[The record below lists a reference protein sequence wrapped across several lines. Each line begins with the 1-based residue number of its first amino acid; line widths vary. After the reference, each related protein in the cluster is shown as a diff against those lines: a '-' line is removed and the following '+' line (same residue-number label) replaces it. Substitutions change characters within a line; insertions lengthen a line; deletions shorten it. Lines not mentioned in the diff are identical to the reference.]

1 MEVDM
6 ILLAF
11 LLFTELSRT
20 SGFIDI
26 PTAPQDEMAG
36 VLSIGATYSLP
47 VFSNDPYPYDEI
59 DAEPNDFDIFL
70 KYGFNRGEVALS
82 MFTPN
87 TYVLSAKYLVIQ
99 EKEVIPAL
107 FIGVDDISYSQHIS
121 TLGRG
126 DTVGFLEEQ
135 GYALYGGGRPP
146 ELFSG
151 YVAVQKSFS
160 PYVNL
165 VFGFGRGRFV
175 GYGPRSHIFN
185 TDLFVLGDGYDSGD
199 HSGWAFGIF
208 LGGSIKLPIG
218 VELIMEMD
226 GRDANTGIKY
236 NHKYFTTTFA
246 ISKVE
251 QFFGSKPFS
260 PRYTFGLEI
269 NNRFMTEK
277 PKIGT
282 IECIVQDITSKEL
295 LNNSTV
301 EIKELNKKYT
311 AVGGTFSV
319 TLSAGNYTVFVSKSD
334 YNDYTSIV
342 SVKPGIKSK
351 LVFNLSKTDE
361 ALRRET
367 ALREKEQSIKMYLEQ
382 GKIYFF
388 ENQLDPAKIAFEMV
402 LSLAPENSEAQEF
415 IAQIEPKRAQLIA
428 AYVAEA
434 QSRTKNNELA
444 KAIEYWQKVLT
455 LDTDNT
461 EAKRSI
467 ADLQARIAAAKK
479 PPAPTEP
486 KKITQAE
493 IEALYKK
500 GVSYFTAEKYDQ
512 ALTIFKQVLTHD
524 PNHAGAKD
532 YKSRTEARL
541 KVLGGG

>member
-1 MEVDM
+1 M
-6 ILLAF
+6 ILLTFF
-11 LLFTELSRT
+11 LLAELSRT
-20 SGFIDI
+20 SGLIDI
-26 PTAPQDEMAG
+26 PIAPQDEMMG
-36 VLSIGATYSLP
+36 VFSIGAKYSLP
-47 VFSNDPYPYDEI
+47 VFSDDPYLYDEI
-59 DAEPNDFDIFL
+59 DAEPNDFDVFL
-70 KYGFNRGEVALS
+70 KYGFNRGEIAIS

-87 TYVLSAKYLVIQ
+87 TFVLSAKYLVIQ
-99 EKEVIPAL
+99 EQKLVPAI

-126 DTVGFLEEQ
+126 DTIGFLEEQ

-151 YVAVQKSFS
+151 YVAVQKSIS
-160 PYVNL
+160 PYFNL
-165 VFGFGRGRFV
+165 VFGLGRGRFV
-175 GYGPRSHIFN
+175 GYGPRSHVFN
-185 TDLFVLGDGYDSGD
+185 TDLFVLGDEYDSGD
-199 HSGWAFGIF
+199 HSGWAFGVF
-208 LGGSIKLPIG
+208 MGGAIKLPIG
-218 VELIMEMD
+218 LEFIVEMD

-236 NHKYFTTTFA
+236 THKYFTTTFA

-251 QFFGSKPFS
+251 QFFGDKPFS
-260 PRYTFGLEI
+260 PRYVFGLEM

-282 IECIVQDITSKEL
+282 IECIVQDITSKKL
-295 LNNSTV
+295 LNNSIV

-319 TLSAGNYTVFVSKSD
+319 ILSVGNYTVIVSKPD
-334 YNDYTSIV
+334 YVDYTSMV
-342 SVKPGIKSK
+342 SVKPGVQSK
-351 LVFNLSKTDE
+351 LVFNLSKTEE
-361 ALRRET
+361 ALRREA
-367 ALREKEQSIKMYLEQ
+367 ALREKEQSIKIYLEQ

-402 LSLAPENSEAQEF
+402 LSLDPENSEAMEF
-415 IAQIEPKRAQLIA
+415 ITQIEPKRAQLIA
-428 AYVAEA
+428 TYAAEA
-434 QSRTKNNELA
+434 RSRTQNNELA

-455 LDTDNT
+455 LNPDHI

-467 ADLQARIAAAKK
+467 SDLQTRIAAAKK
-479 PPAPTEP
+479 PPAVP

-500 GVSYFTAEKYDQ
+500 GVTYFTAEKYDQ
-512 ALTIFKQVLTHD
+512 ALKIFKQVLTHD
-524 PNHAGAKD
+524 PNHTGAKD